1 MPKTWLADKEERV
14 NAINQQQKYEMPN
27 IFEKI
32 RLIDKE
38 KKGTWQ
44 GAAAAAGCPDQFKLL
59 GKTSDQICEK
69 LRSDLWTN
77 FQSDLWKT
85 Q

>member
-1 MPKTWLADKEERV
+1 MPKNMIEDKEERV
-14 NAINQQQKYEMPN
+14 NAINQQHKYEMPN
-27 IFEKI
+27 TFEKLDW
-32 RLIDKE
+32 LIK
-38 KKGTWQ
+38 KKGIGQ

-77 FQSDLWKT
+77 FQSDLGKA